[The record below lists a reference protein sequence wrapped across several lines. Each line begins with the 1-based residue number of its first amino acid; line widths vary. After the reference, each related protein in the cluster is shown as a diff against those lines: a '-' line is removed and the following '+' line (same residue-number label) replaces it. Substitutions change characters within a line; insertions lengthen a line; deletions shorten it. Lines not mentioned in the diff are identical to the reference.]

1 MNMPLR
7 AAQDAKTLGER
18 ADESKLW
25 LVAAALAVGLLPAL
39 LANYAPSLGKLRFPA
54 TSVHGEDAAIPP
66 GSFAWVKP
74 HDLDGVSERSVRD
87 NRNPA
92 IDVLPQAPVPYYAL
106 RARVWMLTAGSS
118 SMTSRNSLS
127 FWRMT
132 PKTSRMWTS

>member
-39 LANYAPSLGKLRFPA
+39 LANYAPSLGKLGFPA

-66 GSFAWVKP
+66 RSFAWVKP
-74 HDLDGVSERSVRD
+74 HDLDGVSERSVQQGQKSGQESSLLD
-87 NRNPA
+87 FGG
-92 IDVLPQAPVPYYAL
+92 PVSL
-106 RARVWMLTAGSS
+106 QVILLTQFRIRSIISCASGCDS
-118 SMTSRNSLS
+118 TLCGL
-127 FWRMT
+127 W
-132 PKTSRMWTS
+132 